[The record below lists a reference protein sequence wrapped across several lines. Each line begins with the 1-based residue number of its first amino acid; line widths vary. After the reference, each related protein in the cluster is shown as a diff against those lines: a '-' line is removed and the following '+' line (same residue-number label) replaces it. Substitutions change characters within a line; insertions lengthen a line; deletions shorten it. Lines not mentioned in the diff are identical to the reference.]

1 MSSLRSSSQLSITK
15 RHRGWTSASPPSEA
29 LHPVLTPS
37 TVYGFLD
44 RRGISSVHFDVTP
57 QPLTVMSP
65 RPIDSAS
72 SAQEYLRSLIP
83 PSVPK
88 FNMQAAARGSCWSS
102 GPFLH
107 AHTTAAHRALING
120 QNSAS
125 SVGTA
130 ESSTVGGRSGYVGD
144 AESEVG
150 DARLADYAGKA
161 PPVQTANRKKVSQ
174 NLTKKSG
181 YWGDEV
187 DDEEAEASWET
198 TSPLMPMGPARRF
211 HVQPATKR
219 IDQSGIQKGAE
230 RESSLPA
237 AVKDQVH
244 GEATKAATMRRLVS
258 PLPQG
263 LRTKDLPSA
272 FSASSSE
279 GDRPIKIAVRQTVAP
294 ELADLSLSPQHSP
307 NLPQVPSPFAHGLTA
322 EDLLSLLSVTVS
334 PDDEAAAGIP
344 IPSRT
349 SGVTD
354 VDAEKFVQ
362 CTTVASALS
371 SVPGFRRV
379 VVATSVLL
387 F

>member
-1 MSSLRSSSQLSITK
+1 
-15 RHRGWTSASPPSEA
+15 
-29 LHPVLTPS
+29 
-37 TVYGFLD
+37 
-44 RRGISSVHFDVTP
+44 
-57 QPLTVMSP
+57 
-65 RPIDSAS
+65 
-72 SAQEYLRSLIP
+72 
-83 PSVPK
+83 
-88 FNMQAAARGSCWSS
+88 
-102 GPFLH
+102 
-107 AHTTAAHRALING
+107 
-120 QNSAS
+120 
-125 SVGTA
+125 
-130 ESSTVGGRSGYVGD
+130 
-144 AESEVG
+144 
-150 DARLADYAGKA
+150 A

-219 IDQSGIQKGAE
+219 IDQSGIQKGKHITWAQESVAVRSLQRKTPLLETKEPMQHVPTLNRFWTSFPKQHVVGAE